1 MTVGS
6 KVDKGGY
13 VDVEVVQD
21 KPRGGG
27 MPGTP
32 QATTQK
38 EAKLQTEM
46 KPEKKSG
53 SGWGHAVLA
62 PVKWAAKTAVW
73 LATPSRSGGAQYI
86 MYALS
91 FGCFSLSAENF
102 YVAMHPEAHAEHR
115 FVYKLG
121 LVNDEADMARLIPL
135 PAVLEAINN
144 TAIWVA
150 NSAGAKITNN
160 YHPKVN
166 LIVWADPKFY
176 AAIVGAFALS
186 ALQAVLT
193 RQVSFSTRKRQLED
207 AQRRDVEVDA
217 VLTSA
222 YQRRIA
228 ARPETVVRQEQV
240 KHYGTGQ
247 ILGFGSL
254 VAIAYLIEFMMFA
267 AAAVPGTPFF
277 QSLILAIAST
287 VGTEATYGLAKTF
300 EEREDYT

>member
-1 MTVGS
+1 MAVGS
-6 KVDKGGY
+6 KADKNGF
-13 VDVEVVQD
+13 VDVEVVQGN
-21 KPRGGG
+21 PRGGG
-27 MPGTP
+27 MPGTT
-32 QATTQK
+32 QARP
-38 EAKLQTEM
+38 QTEM
-46 KPEKKSG
+46 KPEKKG
-53 SGWGHAVLA
+53 GGGLGHILLA

-91 FGCFSLSAENF
+91 FGCFALSAENF
-102 YVAMHPEAHAEHR
+102 YVAMHPEDHAGHR
-115 FVYKLG
+115 FIYKLG
-121 LVNDEADMARLIPL
+121 LVNDEADIVRLIPL
-135 PAVLEAINN
+135 PVVLESIHS

-186 ALQAVLT
+186 AMQAVLT
-193 RQVSFSTRKRQLED
+193 RQVSFSTRKQQLQE
-207 AQRRDVEVDA
+207 AQQRDVEVDA

-228 ARPETVVRQEQV
+228 ARPETTMRREQV

-247 ILGFGSL
+247 ILGFGAL

-300 EEREDYT
+300 EKRDDYE

>member
-1 MTVGS
+1 MAVGS
-6 KVDKGGY
+6 KADKNGF
-13 VDVEVVQD
+13 VEVEVVQNN
-21 KPRGGG
+21 PRGGG
-27 MPGTP
+27 MPGT
-32 QATTQK
+32 TQK
-38 EAKLQTEM
+38 EAKPQTEM

-53 SGWGHAVLA
+53 SGLGHVLLA

-73 LATPSRSGGAQYI
+73 LATPSKSGGAQYI

-91 FGCFSLSAENF
+91 FGCFALSAENF
-102 YVAMHPEAHAEHR
+102 YVAMHPEDHAGHR
-115 FVYKLG
+115 FIYKLG
-121 LVNDEADMARLIPL
+121 LVNDEADMVRLIPL
-135 PAVLEAINN
+135 PAIAKMIDDYS
-144 TAIWVA
+144 IWVA
-150 NSAGAKITNN
+150 NSVGAKITSN

-166 LIVWADPKFY
+166 LNVWADPKFY

-193 RQVSFSTRKRQLED
+193 RQVSFSTRKRQLEA

-217 VLTSA
+217 ALTSA

-254 VAIAYLIEFMMFA
+254 VAIAYLIEFIMFA

-300 EEREDYT
+300 EERDDYT